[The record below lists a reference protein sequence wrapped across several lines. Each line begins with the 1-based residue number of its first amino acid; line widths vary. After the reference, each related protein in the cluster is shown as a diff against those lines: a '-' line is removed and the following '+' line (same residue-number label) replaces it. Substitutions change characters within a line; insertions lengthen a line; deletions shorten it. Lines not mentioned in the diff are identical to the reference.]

1 MKISTQKILQFF
13 RLKSNGFTNR
23 FAFSPA
29 LADTKGFLI
38 NNIHSFGSRLK
49 SFRFEEA
56 LTIFGEK
63 LTHFTEKVRSIGFHA
78 SMDELE
84 KTKLGI
90 FNQLNFFGLV
100 GGIVAPIAGIF
111 DHSKLPALAW
121 IIACSPAIISVLVF
135 WLNSKRRYEIAMISY
150 FILYPVFTSLVYVGG
165 INLGIQL
172 FFILYGILSVFFIPR
187 ISHMLFSIAF
197 SMVSYFMLAVV
208 LKNYQYQ
215 LEKANYTFYLFNQA
229 LAIVFI
235 FYGLFIIKRENTGYQ
250 FSILAK
256 NRELHRT
263 NLEIEK
269 QRGIIADK
277 AAQLEQQ
284 TIQLAELNS
293 LKNKLFSVISHDLKT
308 PMYALRNL
316 FQNMRDNDLPP
327 QEIKDLLPD
336 VVNEL
341 NYTTGLMEN
350 LLQWARSQMQANS
363 VRPQELDVQKLSK
376 EVTQLLRI
384 QAEAKHIHIKLKVN
398 RQMFV
403 YADKDMINLVLR
415 NLVSNAIK
423 FTPEKGEI
431 LIEAEERPA
440 MIEISV
446 RDNGVG
452 ISQENIQKLFNEYY
466 TSKGTA
472 NESGTGLG
480 LMLCKEFLT
489 RNGGQMKI
497 QSEEGKGSV
506 FSFTLPTANTQA

>member
-1 MKISTQKILQFF
+1 MKISTQKLLQFF
-13 RLKSNGFTNR
+13 RLKSNVISHGFIPT
-23 FAFSPA
+23 
-29 LADTKGFLI
+29 LAGTKGFLL
-38 NNIHSFGSRLK
+38 NNFNSFGSRLR
-49 SFRFEEA
+49 SFRFDEA
-56 LTIFGEK
+56 LPIFGEK
-63 LTHFTEKVRSIGFHA
+63 IAHFTEKIRSIGFTS
-78 SMDELE
+78 SMDEAE

-90 FNQLNFFGLV
+90 FNQLNFFGLI

-111 DHSKLPALAW
+111 DNTKIPMLAW
-121 IIACSPAIISVLVF
+121 VIACSPAIISVIVF

-150 FILYPVFTSLVYVGG
+150 FILYPVFTSLVFVGG

-172 FFILYGILSVFFIPR
+172 FFLLYGILSVFFIPR

-229 LAIVFI
+229 LAIIFI
-235 FYGLFIIKRENTGYQ
+235 FYGLYIIKRENTGYQ

-256 NRELHRT
+256 NRELHRI

-269 QRGIIADK
+269 QREIIADK
-277 AAQLEQQ
+277 AVLLEEQ
-284 TIQLAELNS
+284 TVQLAELNS

-350 LLQWARSQMQANS
+350 LLQWARSQMQSNS
-363 VRPQELDVQKLSK
+363 VHPQQLDIQSLST
-376 EVTQLLRI
+376 EVFQLLKI
-384 QAEAKHIHIKLKVN
+384 QAEAKQIHINLKVN
-398 RQMFV
+398 QPMFV

-415 NLVSNAIK
+415 NLVANAIK
-423 FTPEKGEI
+423 FTPENGEI
-431 LIEAEERPA
+431 KIQAKKTAANIEV
-440 MIEISV
+440 SV
-446 RDNGVG
+446 IDNGVG
-452 ISQENIQKLFNEYY
+452 ISKENIQKLFNEYY

-497 QSEEGKGSV
+497 ESQEGKGSV
-506 FSFTLPTANTQA
+506 FSFTLPISSKQV